1 MFARSILASAAVVV
15 IGASGVMAK
24 PVNFWPSAELARR
37 TDSSSVVS
45 VPSFNNYLGLS
56 QMSNF
61 DDFFGSSNFDSSLNV
76 QTIIEQQEQV
86 VCQTQEIEIVQ
97 QKLVILTEVMKRIL
111 LEQVCEVEV
120 QTIVVQQ
127 VSSVMSSFSNEI
139 GHLSSR
145 SAGFDSNIAGLL
157 GQIVNSDG
165 SLSTSNLGFKGS
177 EVGNNTVAVGGNN
190 WDDSKSPDSVK
201 KAKDLAKQAANS
213 TESAASNSTSSS

>member
-1 MFARSILASAAVVV
+1 MFAKSIFASAAVVA
-15 IGASGVMAK
+15 IGASGIMAK

-37 TDSSSVVS
+37 TESSSVVS
-45 VPSFNNYLGLS
+45 VPSFDNYLGLS

-61 DDFFGSSNFDSSLNV
+61 DDFFGGSNFDSSLNV
-76 QTIIEQQEQV
+76 QTIIEQREQV

-127 VSSVMSSFSNEI
+127 ASSIISSFSNEI

-201 KAKDLAKQAANS
+201 KAQDMAKQAANS
-213 TESAASNSTSSS
+213 TKSAASNSTSSS